1 MDLTN
6 YDLNQRNAS
15 SGVISLTKIREWKKK
30 MVQWKVIDREAASV
44 VYFAVKELVETAEW
58 KFSSEDDCSR
68 KIYDRL
74 AARRREMLHKFDQA
88 LSWLQTFVGYLA
100 DSRSGIN
107 TLEVIN
113 ATISSSQFL
122 SWNELKSGKTSLP
135 QVVTDISTACNFIP
149 KPDKISWS
157 SFFGAILNLKWT
169 EVRKVATSSFILKNI
184 LLSFNSESREIETN
198 LVDYDVGQFRRRT
211 TEQRPR
217 TSNLD

>member
-1 MDLTN
+1 MNADTDIVALMDVLFEIISRTTTSFFDDAESVGSILDVIEAVQLMMDLTN
-6 YDLNQRNAS
+6 YDLNQKNAS
-15 SGVISLTKIREWKKK
+15 RGVISLTKIREWKKK
-30 MVQWKVIDREAASV
+30 MVQWKVIDREVASMV
-44 VYFAVKELVETAEW
+44 KMAVKELVETAEW

-74 AARRREMLHKFDQA
+74 AARRRDMLHKFDQA
-88 LSWLQTFVGYLA
+88 LSWLKTFVGYLA

-122 SWNELKSGKTSLP
+122 SWNVLKNGKTSLP
-135 QVVTDISTACNFIP
+135 QVVTDISTAWNLIP

-169 EVRKVATSSFILKNI
+169 EVRRVHL
-184 LLSFNSESREIETN
+184 
-198 LVDYDVGQFRRRT
+198 
-211 TEQRPR
+211 
-217 TSNLD
+217 